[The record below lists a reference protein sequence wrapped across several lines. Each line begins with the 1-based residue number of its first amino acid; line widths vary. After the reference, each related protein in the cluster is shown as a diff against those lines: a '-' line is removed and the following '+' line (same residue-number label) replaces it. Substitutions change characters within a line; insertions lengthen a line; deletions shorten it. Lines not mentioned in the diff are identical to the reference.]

1 MKTKEYI
8 EKYKLNVNDKFNHND
23 FVEDLTYE
31 FISLLEVGKAAENIK
46 GFENATRAI
55 RMKWDAIN
63 NKTVG
68 QLPEKLWNFFWATV
82 IVKTKEK
89 LFPKEVKRQ
98 QEIRDAKRKD
108 WENRKRW
115 EEEEFNSFFDW
126 SFLSVFNIRSITPT
140 KELKLLDIEAGFTP
154 TKEQVQAAYKK
165 LALKHHPDK
174 GGKQEDFVAIT
185 EAKNKVLNW
194 IG

>member
-8 EKYKLNVNDKFNHND
+8 KKYKLNIDDKFSHNE

-31 FISLLEVGKAAENIK
+31 FISLLEVGKATENIK

-68 QLPEKLWNFFWATV
+68 QLSEKLWNFFWATV
-82 IVKTKEK
+82 IVKTKEQ
-89 LFPKEVKRQ
+89 LFPKEIARQ
-98 QEIRDAKRKD
+98 KEIREAKKH
-108 WENRKRW
+108 EW
-115 EEEEFNSFFDW
+115 EERRKWEDQEFNSFFDW
-126 SFLSVFNIRSITPT
+126 GFLSFLKSAQIPRVSLQLLNLDDSKKPT
-140 KELKLLDIEAGFTP
+140 KEELNS
-154 TKEQVQAAYKK
+154 AYKK

-174 GGKQEDFVAIT
+174 GGKQEDFIMIT
-185 EAKNKVLNW
+185 EAKNKVQTW
-194 IG
+194 IT